1 MSYSKIFLLF
11 ILLIF
16 ISSCGNVKKAF
27 TNQKKNSSDEF
38 LVEKKS
44 PLVMPPD
51 YSELPLPENNENN
64 ENNNKTEDK
73 KIKSLI
79 SSDQDKENSSIN
91 YNLDEGQN
99 FETSILKKI
108 KKN

>member
-1 MSYSKIFLLF
+1 MKILKFFL
-11 ILLIF
+11 ILTLYILV
-16 ISSCGNVKKAF
+16 SSCGTVKEAF

-51 YSELPLPENNENN
+51 YNDLPVPNTQNNVDENSNNIESLITNNEKGDAKYNN
-64 ENNNKTEDK
+64 
-73 KIKSLI
+73 
-79 SSDQDKENSSIN
+79 SDGKDQ
-91 YNLDEGQN
+91 NLDE
-99 FETSILKKI
+99 TLLKKI

>member
-1 MSYSKIFLLF
+1 MKLLKFFL
-11 ILLIF
+11 ILSLYILV
-16 ISSCGNVKKAF
+16 SSCGTVKEAF

-51 YSELPLPENNENN
+51 YNDLPVPNTQNNSEENSNNIESLITNNE
-64 ENNNKTEDK
+64 KGDK
-73 KIKSLI
+73 K
-79 SSDQDKENSSIN
+79 DNNSEGS
-91 YNLDEGQN
+91 GQN
-99 FETSILKKI
+99 LEKTLLNKI

>member
-1 MSYSKIFLLF
+1 MKILKFFL
-11 ILLIF
+11 ILTLYILV
-16 ISSCGNVKKAF
+16 SSCGTVKEAF

-51 YSELPLPENNENN
+51 YNDLPVPNTQNNVDENSNNIESLITNNEKGDVKYNN
-64 ENNNKTEDK
+64 
-73 KIKSLI
+73 
-79 SSDQDKENSSIN
+79 SDGK
-91 YNLDEGQN
+91 GQN
-99 FETSILKKI
+99 LEETLLKKI

>member
-1 MSYSKIFLLF
+1 MKILKFFL
-11 ILLIF
+11 ILSLYILV
-16 ISSCGNVKKAF
+16 SSCGTVKEAF

-51 YSELPLPENNENN
+51 YNDLPVPNTQNNVDENSNNIESLITNNEKGDVKYNN
-64 ENNNKTEDK
+64 
-73 KIKSLI
+73 
-79 SSDQDKENSSIN
+79 SDGK
-91 YNLDEGQN
+91 GQN
-99 FETSILKKI
+99 LEETLLKKI

>member
-1 MSYSKIFLLF
+1 MKILKFFL
-11 ILLIF
+11 ILSLYILV
-16 ISSCGNVKKAF
+16 SSCGTVKEAF

-51 YSELPLPENNENN
+51 YNDLPVPNSQNNVDENSNNIESLINNNEKGDTKYNN
-64 ENNNKTEDK
+64 
-73 KIKSLI
+73 
-79 SSDQDKENSSIN
+79 SDGK
-91 YNLDEGQN
+91 GQN
-99 FETSILKKI
+99 LEETLLKKI

>member
-1 MSYSKIFLLF
+1 MKLLKFFL
-11 ILLIF
+11 ILSLYILV
-16 ISSCGNVKKAF
+16 SSCGTVKEAF

-51 YSELPLPENNENN
+51 YNDLPVPNTDKNVEENSNNIESLITNNE
-64 ENNNKTEDK
+64 KGDK
-73 KIKSLI
+73 KDNNSEG
-79 SSDQDKENSSIN
+79 SDQ
-91 YNLDEGQN
+91 NLEKTLLN
-99 FETSILKKI
+99 KI

>member
-1 MSYSKIFLLF
+1 MKFLKFFL
-11 ILLIF
+11 ILSLYILV
-16 ISSCGNVKKAF
+16 SSCGTVKEAF

-51 YSELPLPENNENN
+51 YNDLPVPNTQNNVEENSKNIESLITNNE
-64 ENNNKTEDK
+64 KGDK
-73 KIKSLI
+73 KDNNSEG
-79 SSDQDKENSSIN
+79 SDQ
-91 YNLDEGQN
+91 NLEKTLLN
-99 FETSILKKI
+99 KI